1 MQLPRQQRAFRLER
15 CKLLL
20 FYFCRLPRQSLLL
33 GQVIDLA
40 VCLGQL
46 PSQFQN
52 LRLHVLDLL
61 LLLMLQLLLQLLLV
75 VLLVTGEARR
85 D

>member
-20 FYFCRLPRQSLLL
+20 FCFCRLPRQSLLL

-61 LLLMLQLLLQLLLV
+61 LLMLQLLLQLLLV
-75 VLLVTGEARR
+75 VLFVPGAARR

>member
-61 LLLMLQLLLQLLLV
+61 LLMLQLLLQLLLV
-75 VLLVTGEARR
+75 VLLVPGAARR